1 MNILIITSLYP
12 GYEGEPNS
20 DIPYVIHYF
29 AKEWQKN
36 NINVRVINTRMVYP
50 KIFNITSKG
59 KYRNRFDKTYTYQNE
74 EIKITRVPIVQYPR
88 MNHSKS
94 SIKKSTEYVLKIL
107 KDEKFNTDII
117 LTHMISPGTLLGAR
131 LKKELNVP
139 LVSTLHIGD
148 IGYLD
153 NIFWK
158 KEFYEIEKYIDAYGF
173 RSEVIRKRFIDKH
186 SVIVNDKPNFIAT
199 SGISEKSIINK
210 DELAKKIEKK
220 TYEILVVSTFIKRK
234 NIDSILYAINE
245 LKGKY
250 EFKLTI
256 IGTGPEKENLIKIV
270 EELELSKYVEFLG
283 QQKREDILKYMRN
296 ADIFALISK
305 NETLGMVYL
314 EAMASGCIVIG
325 SKNEG
330 IDGIITSGK
339 NGYLCNAGEY
349 KELSNLIEQILLSSK
364 EEKKKV
370 LMNSYEK
377 IKYQTEE
384 KVSME
389 YLAFLNKIVKGEK
402 NYELK

>member
-36 NINVRVINTRMVYP
+36 NINIRVINTRMIYP

-59 KYRNRFDKTYTYQNE
+59 RYRNRFDKIYTYENE

-94 SIKKSTEYVLKIL
+94 SITKYTKHVLKIL
-107 KDEKFNTDII
+107 KNEKFNPDII
-117 LTHMISPGTLLGAR
+117 LTHMISPGTLLGVE

-139 LVSTLHIGD
+139 IVSTLHIGD
-148 IGYLD
+148 IDYLN

-158 KEFYEIEKYIDAYGF
+158 KEFYKIEKYIDAYGF
-173 RSEVIRKRFIDKH
+173 RSEIIRNRFIDKH
-186 SVIVNDKPNFIAT
+186 SNLVKDKPIFIAT
-199 SGISEKSIINK
+199 SGVSEKSIINK
-210 DELAKKIEKK
+210 DELTKKIEKK
-220 TYEILVVSTFIKRK
+220 TTEILVVSTFIKRK

-245 LKGKY
+245 LKDKY

-256 IGTGPEKENLIKIV
+256 IGNGPEKENLKKITKD
-270 EELELSKYVEFLG
+270 LELSKYVNFIG
-283 QQKREDILKYMRN
+283 QQKREDILKYMRSS
-296 ADIFALISK
+296 DIFALISK

-330 IDGIITSGK
+330 IDGIIISEK
-339 NGYLCNAGEY
+339 NGYLCNAGNY
-349 KELSNLIEQILLSSK
+349 NELSILIEKILLFSEVEK
-364 EEKKKV
+364 EKV
-370 LMNSYEK
+370 LINAYKK
-377 IKYQTEE
+377 IKDQTEE

-389 YLAFLNKIVKGEK
+389 YLVFLKNIVMGEK
-402 NYELK
+402 NYELD

>member
-1 MNILIITSLYP
+1 
-12 GYEGEPNS
+12 
-20 DIPYVIHYF
+20 
-29 AKEWQKN
+29 
-36 NINVRVINTRMVYP
+36 
-50 KIFNITSKG
+50 
-59 KYRNRFDKTYTYQNE
+59 
-74 EIKITRVPIVQYPR
+74 
-88 MNHSKS
+88 
-94 SIKKSTEYVLKIL
+94 
-107 KDEKFNTDII
+107 
-117 LTHMISPGTLLGAR
+117 
-131 LKKELNVP
+131 
-139 LVSTLHIGD
+139 
-148 IGYLD
+148 
-153 NIFWK
+153 
-158 KEFYEIEKYIDAYGF
+158 
-173 RSEVIRKRFIDKH
+173 
-186 SVIVNDKPNFIAT
+186 
-199 SGISEKSIINK
+199 
-210 DELAKKIEKK
+210 
-220 TYEILVVSTFIKRK
+220 
-234 NIDSILYAINE
+234 
-245 LKGKY
+245 
-250 EFKLTI
+250 
-256 IGTGPEKENLIKIV
+256 
-270 EELELSKYVEFLG
+270 
-283 QQKREDILKYMRN
+283 MRN

>member
-50 KIFNITSKG
+50 KVFNITSKG
-59 KYRNRFDKTYTYQNE
+59 RYRNRFDKIYTYKNE

-88 MNHSKS
+88 MNHSKR
-94 SIKKSTEYVLKIL
+94 SIKKYTEYLLKIL
-107 KDEKFNTDII
+107 NNEKFNPDII
-117 LTHMISPGTLLGAR
+117 LTHMISPGTLLGAE
-131 LKKELNVP
+131 LKKKLNVP

-148 IGYLD
+148 IGYLN

-158 KEFYEIEKYIDAYGF
+158 KEFYKIERYIDAYGF
-173 RSEVIRKRFIDKH
+173 RSEIIRNRFIDKH
-186 SVIVNDKPNFIAT
+186 SSLVKDKPIFIAT

-210 DELAKKIEKK
+210 GDLTKKIEKK
-220 TYEILVVSTFIKRK
+220 TNEILVVSTFIKRK
-234 NIDSILYAINE
+234 NIDLILYAINE

-250 EFKLTI
+250 EFKLTV
-256 IGTGPEKENLIKIV
+256 IGSGPEKENLIKIV
-270 EELELSKYVEFLG
+270 KELELDKYVDFLG
-283 QQKREDILKYMRN
+283 QQKRADILKYMRS

-330 IDGIITSGK
+330 IDGIIISEK
-339 NGYLCNAGEY
+339 NGYLCNAGDY
-349 KELSNLIEQILLSSK
+349 KELSNLIEQILLFSE
-364 EEKKKV
+364 EEKKKI
-370 LMNSYEK
+370 LINSYKK
-377 IKYQTEE
+377 IKDQTEE

-389 YLAFLNKIVKGEK
+389 YLGFLNKIVMGEK
-402 NYELK
+402 NYELE